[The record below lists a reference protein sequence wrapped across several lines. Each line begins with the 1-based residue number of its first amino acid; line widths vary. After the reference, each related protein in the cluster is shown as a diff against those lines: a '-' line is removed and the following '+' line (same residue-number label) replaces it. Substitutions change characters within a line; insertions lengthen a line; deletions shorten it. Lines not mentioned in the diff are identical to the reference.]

1 MATAWEFKDLSLV
14 KSAALA
20 AALRYWRSKA
30 GGSSIPSRSQID
42 PLEMRQF
49 LSKVLMIDVE
59 SEHEFTYRLCGTHVA
74 GINGKD
80 LTGQRA
86 SDVNLGASSTQFIE
100 TYQRAI
106 HGREPILF
114 TGVYGGRTGSG
125 LALSRSFC
133 RCRPTA
139 LRSTNSCASSTAIC
153 PRSPETRPGP
163 GRCTKSL
170 CNKRFAN

>member
-20 AALRYWRSKA
+20 AALRYWRSKSGA
-30 GGSSIPSRSQID
+30 SSIPSRSQID

-86 SDVNLGASSTQFIE
+86 SEVNLGASSPQFIE

-114 TGVYGGRTGSG
+114 TGDLWWQDRQWVGFEQII
-125 LALSRSFC
+125 LPLSTDGATIDKLMC
-133 RCRPTA
+133 VIDCH
-139 LRSTNSCASSTAIC
+139 L
-153 PRSPETRPGP
+153 PED
-163 GRCTKSL
+163 S
-170 CNKRFAN
+170 

>member
-20 AALRYWRSKA
+20 AALRYWRSKSGA
-30 GGSSIPSRSQID
+30 PSIPSRSQID

-80 LTGQRA
+80 LTGQHA
-86 SDVNLGASSTQFIE
+86 SEVNLGASSPQFIE
-100 TYQRAI
+100 TYRRAI

-114 TGVYGGRTGSG
+114 TGDLWWQDRQWVGFEQIILPLSTDGATIDKLMCVIDCHLPEGS
-125 LALSRSFC
+125 
-133 RCRPTA
+133 
-139 LRSTNSCASSTAIC
+139 
-153 PRSPETRPGP
+153 
-163 GRCTKSL
+163 
-170 CNKRFAN
+170 